1 MKYFLAV
8 KQDIYTHYY
17 VPSNKEYNVYQNI
30 FVSCFEDGDVM
41 NVKVKRLNDEKSF
54 SLKLGE
60 EVGAFD
66 LLFSLRDAEDRDK
79 VKYFKS
85 STLDSNILAD
95 YYELLDPNTDTSSL
109 RSRNLN
115 TYFDSHSHM
124 DPDVL
129 KDYLKGNDEQKY
141 NALKVGKKIEKVNLD
156 FSSYESLKA
165 SAKINRFYTIHTAN
179 TNQIGN
185 KLGFHLG
192 GFCDD
197 NGVGGSELAAEISG
211 YDSLPSDLYLCLM
224 DDKYNF
230 LPLKEKE
237 LDSLFNYLCPPEEM
251 FDAPEEA
258 FENYDGEEYELN
270 DYFLFV
276 KIDSTW
282 SKSSDQYE
290 NHYEYCYPLF
300 VENKPYFPYFNH
312 LFEMVGFDRI
322 HDLITLKI
330 NRGKGEEIIDIKLNE
345 ECKLDFS
352 YSPNE
357 DDDEYREGTVIF
369 TLRHLNLR
377 APKLAGKIKY
387 RATFQVDNKITE
399 DETFYLSPIID
410 DVDNGPTIDVPVGD
424 TIGVFA
430 IDEDNGF
437 ILLYGL
443 TNVEGEDESRVY
455 YLPLWLDKENTYI
468 ISMTEEGK
476 RSVSTNVISYVKK

>member
-8 KQDIYTHYY
+8 KQNIYTHYY

-41 NVKVKRLNDEKSF
+41 NVKAKRLDEEKTF

-60 EVGAFD
+60 EVEAFD
-66 LLFSLRDAEDRDK
+66 LLFSLRDASDRD
-79 VKYFKS
+79 VIKYFKS

-95 YYELLDPNTDTSSL
+95 YYELVDPNTDTTSL

-115 TYFDSHSHM
+115 TYFDPHSHM
-124 DPDVL
+124 DPDLL
-129 KDYLKGNDEQKY
+129 KEHLKKEDKLTH
-141 NALKVGKKIEKVNLD
+141 NAIKIGEKIEKVNLD

-165 SAKINRFYTIHTAN
+165 SANINRFYTIHTAN

-192 GFCDD
+192 GFCDEY
-197 NGVGGSELAAEISG
+197 GKGGSELAAEISG

-251 FDAPEEA
+251 FDTSEES
-258 FENYDGEEYELN
+258 FENYEGEEYELN
-270 DYFLFV
+270 DYILFV
-276 KIDSTW
+276 KVDSFW

-290 NHYEYCYPLF
+290 THYEYCYPLF
-300 VENKPYFPYFNH
+300 IENKPFFPYFNH
-312 LFEMVGFDRI
+312 FFNMEGFDRI

-330 NRGKGEEIIDIKLNE
+330 NRGKGDEVIDVKLNE
-345 ECKLDFS
+345 ERKLDFD
-352 YSPNE
+352 YSPNN
-357 DDDEYREGTVIF
+357 DDEEHRKGTVTI

-377 APKLAGKIKY
+377 EPSLPGKIKY
-387 RATFQVDNKITE
+387 HATFEVDDNITE
-399 DETFYLSPIID
+399 DDTFYLSPITD
-410 DVDNGPTIDVPVGD
+410 DIDNGPTIDVPVGD

-430 IDEDNGF
+430 IDIDNGF

-443 TNVEGEDESRVY
+443 NHEEGEEAKVY
-455 YLPLWLDKENTYI
+455 YLPLWLDKENIYK
-468 ISMTEEGK
+468 ISMLDNGK
-476 RSVSTNVISYVKK
+476 KNISLNVISYVKD

>member
-8 KQDIYTHYY
+8 KQNIYTHYY

-41 NVKVKRLNDEKSF
+41 NVKVKRLDEEKTF

-60 EVGAFD
+60 EVEAFD
-66 LLFSLRDAEDRDK
+66 LLFSLRDASDRG
-79 VKYFKS
+79 VIKYFKS

-95 YYELLDPNTDTSSL
+95 YYELVDPNTDTTSL

-115 TYFDSHSHM
+115 TYFDPRSHM
-124 DPDVL
+124 DPDLL
-129 KDYLKGNDEQKY
+129 KEHLKKEDKLTH
-141 NALKVGKKIEKVNLD
+141 NAIKIGEKIEKVNLD

-165 SAKINRFYTIHTAN
+165 SASINRFYTIHTAN

-192 GFCDD
+192 GFCDEY
-197 NGVGGSELAAEISG
+197 GKGGSELAAKISG

-251 FDAPEEA
+251 FDAPEES
-258 FENYDGEEYELN
+258 FENYEGEEYELN
-270 DYFLFV
+270 DYILFV
-276 KIDSTW
+276 KVDSFW

-290 NHYEYCYPLF
+290 THYEYCYPLF
-300 VENKPYFPYFNH
+300 IENKPFFPYFNH
-312 LFEMVGFDRI
+312 FFNMEGFDRI

-330 NRGKGEEIIDIKLNE
+330 NRGKGDEVIDVKLNE
-345 ECKLDFS
+345 ECKLDFD
-352 YSPNE
+352 YSPNN
-357 DDDEYREGTVIF
+357 DDEEYRKGTV
-369 TLRHLNLR
+369 TLMLRHLNLR
-377 APKLAGKIKY
+377 EPSLPGKIKY
-387 RATFQVDNKITE
+387 HATFEVDDIITE
-399 DETFYLSPIID
+399 DDTFYLSPITD
-410 DVDNGPTIDVPVGD
+410 DIDNGPTIDVPVGD

-430 IDEDNGF
+430 IDIDNGF

-443 TNVEGEDESRVY
+443 NHEEGEEAKVY
-455 YLPLWLDKENTYI
+455 YLPLWLDKENIYK
-468 ISMTEEGK
+468 ISMLDNGK
-476 RSVSTNVISYVKK
+476 KNISLNVISYVKD